1 MSDAPLHCLSVPQAE
16 QTRWLLLT
24 SAPAD
29 LAPAAREEPT
39 PSHVR
44 IFRLNA
50 GFEFAGTWSGAAQ
63 LVEAAYLD
71 LLEMGQGA
79 IIEEH
84 LLELH
89 MALPSNRDIIRPKYL
104 CLTDTAAAAEKSR
117 FYALDRA
124 YRLVNGL
131 VGLILQWR
139 RAVGGEGRW
148 VVVVDNFDR
157 AQHLATRFFV
167 ELARR
172 AASEAKIEV
181 VVETRRDASTFA
193 SSRPGIE
200 AVPAARWISELAPAD
215 ATSPIGDAETKA
227 LEAEVAA
234 GSDALLEEAY
244 PKLLAHYAVLGDRL
258 AAARI
263 ALRVF
268 VLYNSHGYYHE
279 AKSMMD
285 LVLPHFDEIVGNDE
299 VKRIDYVSKMNI
311 CLVQANDTARGLSVV
326 AEFAASYLTK
336 PHLLANM
343 NYILGM
349 HHLRYAKV
357 KDVQL
362 AERHILKAVELIAA
376 AKDDRKSWPNPF
388 QKVFIDNGLAFLRA
402 RQGRH
407 AEALDLCKSGY
418 EFLTREM
425 GEERH
430 RLHRSVLQYN
440 IAQVYLM
447 LGRPDEGLSY
457 YAKAIEMDP
466 YYSEYRNEIGN
477 LLQELERYGEAIE
490 HYALAILYSAPYP
503 EVYFNK
509 AVCHARREEHEAA
522 LDARSTRKLELLPH
536 QPEAHALRA
545 DVLRELGRGDEA
557 LAGYDIAI
565 ALGYESL
572 AARIN
577 RAVLHYEN
585 GAFDLALADMDHV
598 IARDDREPAYFEN
611 RAAIHQA
618 MDREDLRARDLA
630 AAERCREDA

>member
-1 MSDAPLHCLSVPQAE
+1 MSDASLHDLLASRVERPQM
-16 QTRWLLLT
+16 LLLT
-24 SAPAD
+24 SASAD
-29 LAPAAREEPT
+29 LGRASREQPAP
-39 PSHVR
+39 SDVR
-44 IFRLNA
+44 IFRLDA
-50 GFEFAGTWSGAAQ
+50 EFESAGTWSGVAQ
-63 LVEAAYLD
+63 LAEAAYLG
-71 LLEMGQGA
+71 LLEMGQDA
-79 IIEEH
+79 IVEEH

-89 MALPSNRDIIRPKYL
+89 MALPSYRDVIRPKYL

-131 VGLILQWR
+131 VGLVLRWR
-139 RAVGGEGRW
+139 RAVGGDGRW

-172 AASEAKIEV
+172 AAHDGKIDV

-193 SSRPGIE
+193 SSRPSIQ
-200 AVPAARWISELAPAD
+200 AVPAGRWISELAPAD
-215 ATSPIGDAETKA
+215 ATSPIGEAETKA
-227 LEAEVAA
+227 LEARVAA
-234 GSDALLEEAY
+234 GSDAVLEQDY
-244 PKLLAHYAVLGDRL
+244 PKLLAHYAASGDGL
-258 AAARI
+258 AAARV

-279 AKSMMD
+279 AKRMMD
-285 LVLPHFDEIVGNDE
+285 LVLPHFNQIVGNDE
-299 VKRIDYVSKMNI
+299 TKRIDYVSKMNI
-311 CLVQANDTARGLSVV
+311 CLVQANDTTRGLSVV
-326 AEFAASYLTK
+326 AEFAAAYLTK

-357 KDVQL
+357 KDVPL
-362 AERHILKAVELIAA
+362 AERHILKAVELIAG

-407 AEALDLCKSGY
+407 AEALGLCKSGY

-466 YYSEYRNEIGN
+466 YYSEYHNEIGN
-477 LLQELERYGEAIE
+477 LLQELERYGDAIE

-509 AVCHARREEHEAA
+509 AVCHARREELEAA
-522 LDARSTRKLELLPH
+522 LGGFDLSLELDPN

-545 DVLRELGRGDEA
+545 DMLRELGRNDEA
-557 LAGYDIAI
+557 LAGYDVAI
-565 ALGYESL
+565 ALGYDSI

-618 MDREDLRARDLA
+618 MNREDLRARDLA

>member
-1 MSDAPLHCLSVPQAE
+1 MNDAPIHYLSAPRAE
-16 QTRWLLLT
+16 QTHWLQLT
-24 SAPAD
+24 SATAD
-29 LAPAAREEPT
+29 LAVATRDERAR
-39 PSHVR
+39 SNVR
-44 IFRLNA
+44 IFRLDA
-50 GFEFAGTWSGAAQ
+50 EFESSGTWSGVAQ
-63 LVEAAYLD
+63 LAEAAYLG
-71 LLEMGQGA
+71 LLEMGQEA
-79 IIEEH
+79 IVEQH

-89 MALPSNRDIIRPKYL
+89 MALPSYRDVIRPKYL

-139 RAVGGEGRW
+139 RAVGGDDRW
-148 VVVVDNFDR
+148 IVVVDNFDR

-172 AASEAKIEV
+172 AAGASKIDV
-181 VVETRRDASTFA
+181 VVETRRDASSFA
-193 SSRPGIE
+193 SSRPGIQ
-200 AVPAARWISELAPAD
+200 AVRVVRWIIELAPAD
-215 ATSPIGDAETKA
+215 VTSPIGDAETKA
-227 LEAEVAA
+227 LEAQVAA

-244 PKLLAHYAVLGDRL
+244 PKLLAHYAGLGDRL

-285 LVLPHFDEIVGNDE
+285 LVLPHFDEIVGTDE

-326 AEFAASYLTK
+326 GEFAASYLTR

-349 HHLRYAKV
+349 HHLRFAKV
-357 KDVQL
+357 KSVAL
-362 AERHILKAVELIAA
+362 AEQHILRAVELIAG
-376 AKDDRKSWPNPF
+376 AKSDRKSWPNPF

-407 AEALDLCKSGY
+407 TEALDLCKSGY

-466 YYSEYRNEIGN
+466 YYSEYHNEIGN

-509 AVCHARREEHEAA
+509 AVCHARREEPDAA
-522 LDARSTRKLELLPH
+522 LGAFDQSLGLQPH

-545 DVLRELGRGDEA
+545 DVLRELGREDEA
-557 LAGYDIAI
+557 LAGYDVAI
-565 ALGYESL
+565 ALGYDSP
-572 AARIN
+572 AVRIN

-618 MDREDLRARDLA
+618 MNREDLRARDLA